1 MKISKKVKYGFKAL
15 AYIAIETSKGRMVRI
30 KEISEKENISI
41 QYLEQILYRLK
52 NKKIIEGKRGP
63 SGGYKLIIDPTE
75 VTLYEIYIILDEDPM
90 IINCN
95 EAYQNKRS
103 IECIDKDCSCIWKKL
118 DDKMKEILEA
128 YTIKDIINNRNII

>member
-1 MKISKKVKYGFKAL
+1 MKISKKVKYGFKAV
-15 AYIAIETSKGRMVRI
+15 AFIATETSKNKMVRI
-30 KEISEKENISI
+30 KEISEKEEISI

-63 SGGYKLIIDPTE
+63 NGGYKLLVNPEE

-95 EAYQNKRS
+95 EAYENKRS
-103 IECIDKDCSCIWKKL
+103 KECGEKDCNCIWRKL
-118 DDKMKEILEA
+118 DNKMKEILEG
-128 YTIKDIINNRNII
+128 YTISDIIKNRNII